1 MARLELLVRVA
12 SAGKALDAGG
22 NIFVLLIIIIF
33 IIVMVRACALSL
45 CGVYAGVRLGV
56 GRWCVC
62 TC

>member
-33 IIVMVRACALSL
+33 IIVMVRAC
-45 CGVYAGVRLGV
+45 VRAF
-56 GRWCVC
+56 
-62 TC
+62 